1 MEKETYIS
9 KETLH
14 SEPFPFCH
22 SEPSLSHSEPS
33 PLRHSDPSIC
43 HSEPKAKNLLLELN
57 KIAEFVKERYNTHI
71 WFVEIMGKRHS
82 YIAGHKEDSFLPPEL
97 IYINDRY
104 AAVSNEWERITEKDE
119 IISTIKMLLSE
130 ETTP

>member
-14 SEPFPFCH
+14 SEPSPFCH
-22 SEPSLSHSEPS
+22 SESSFGRSEPS
-33 PLRHSDPSIC
+33 PLRHSEPSIC

-57 KIAEFVKERYNTHI
+57 KIAEFVKEKYNAHI

-119 IISTIKMLLSE
+119 IISTIKMLLSK
-130 ETTP
+130 ETKS